1 MLRSGEK
8 LAAASVTLADWVTRR
23 ADPDSATPLH
33 MRIRAYE
40 DANLLDLA
48 RVTVASALAREESRG
63 AHHRS
68 DFSAIRPELARSVV
82 WSRGTSL
89 VTRDGM
95 RNTPNLNHPTEA
107 EEAIAC

>member
-1 MLRSGEK
+1 
-8 LAAASVTLADWVTRR
+8 
-23 ADPDSATPLH
+23 
-33 MRIRAYE
+33 MRVRAYE

-68 DFSAIRPELARSVV
+68 DHPDSRPELARSVV
-82 WSRGTSL
+82 WSQGAGGTVAEMHSTL
-89 VTRDGM
+89 
-95 RNTPNLNHPTEA
+95 NLDHLTEA